1 MISFRSE
8 IYLVASSIF
17 HPVKYLYSR
26 RARSRKREFF
36 HGNADDCSTR
46 GQNRQQ
52 QILWVFRELD
62 PRPCACSRCRSI
74 AREWISVTVG
84 QTNTEGR
91 WFPVVLYS
99 FSLNRNAKLRALL
112 FFYFCS
118 GVERCVGTNHRG
130 EQFGGGLGVRKIWPG
145 CYVDPTCPFIFF
157 FFFLSF
163 FLFPALENRRPFRI
177 SVTANEIRRNENAT
191 SRQDQ
196 TPVRPALSSFA
207 WRV

>member
-1 MISFRSE
+1 M
-8 IYLVASSIF
+8 
-17 HPVKYLYSR
+17 
-26 RARSRKREFF
+26 
-36 HGNADDCSTR
+36 
-46 GQNRQQ
+46 
-52 QILWVFRELD
+52 
-62 PRPCACSRCRSI
+62 
-74 AREWISVTVG
+74 G

-157 FFFLSF
+157 FFFSFFLSF
-163 FLFPALENRRPFRI
+163 FFRHSRIVDRSEYRSLQMRFVETKTQPRARIKHRSDRRFLPSLGASSERLF
-177 SVTANEIRRNENAT
+177 TA
-191 SRQDQ
+191 
-196 TPVRPALSSFA
+196 
-207 WRV
+207 